1 MTKFNFNEALKHS
14 QQSQNSIQNGFFW
27 IEITV
32 HGKIKDK
39 KKHRKHIRL
48 TPYWKKFQT
57 TPNRIM
63 KSRYGVLGAE

>member
-32 HGKIKDK
+32 HEKIKE

>member
-14 QQSQNSIQNGFFW
+14 QQSQNSLQTGFFR

-32 HGKIKDK
+32 NGKIEDK
-39 KKHRKHIRL
+39 K
-48 TPYWKKFQT
+48 TPKTHPAHLYWKKFQT

>member
-14 QQSQNSIQNGFFW
+14 QQSQNSLQTGFFR

-48 TPYWKKFQT
+48 TFIGK
-57 TPNRIM
+57 N
-63 KSRYGVLGAE
+63 SRSLQIES